1 MFSLKRYLLD
11 ISQSY
16 GKKKTMLRG
25 ISEYARRADNR
36 RVAQILLAY
45 VDVCS
50 SNTSLPTRRKGP
62 GEVFANN
69 YLHMGHVNVVGF
81 DLDYTLVNYT
91 NKLQG
96 KLRLAAFVCVLV
108 CLKHACLPIRSAVV

>member
-1 MFSLKRYLLD
+1 
-11 ISQSY
+11 
-16 GKKKTMLRG
+16 MLRAL
-25 ISEYARRADNR
+25 SEYAARAGNR
-36 RVAQILLAY
+36 SVAQLLLAY

-50 SNTSLPTRRKGP
+50 SKTSLPTRRQES

-69 YLHMGHVNVVGF
+69 YLNMGHVNVVGF

-96 KLRLAAFVCVLV
+96 ELRLTPFAAAHGGAHPRVALLLF
-108 CLKHACLPIRSAVV
+108 RSAVV